1 MLRGWDLYQFI
12 AKQIKELVSEQGLDV
27 VATTANVQLNWA
39 VTVFNAFFGWYEEQR
54 PGGATMTCCVQW
66 SVHPCVQGS
75 IGGQRMHLYQVTFTF
90 YPEQNILTSSKLAPC
105 PHNEDKQKVSWL
117 FTGYSK
123 TDAVGP
129 IAATES
135 LGAGW
140 GSFSHGCSAGS
151 DLRASASGCWR
162 CVHEQSTENSGN
174 QDQQSHDQS
183 AIHLHATDSLNDKSL
198 MVMVSSRSIWD
209 PGRTQ
214 GPLRPWSPRLL

>member
-1 MLRGWDLYQFI
+1 
-12 AKQIKELVSEQGLDV
+12 
-27 VATTANVQLNWA
+27 
-39 VTVFNAFFGWYEEQR
+39 
-54 PGGATMTCCVQW
+54 MTCCVQW
-66 SVHPCVQGS
+66 SVHPCVQGL

-90 YPEQNILTSSKLAPC
+90 YPEQNILTSSRLAPC
-105 PHNEDKQKVSWL
+105 PHNEHKQKVSWL
-117 FTGYSK
+117 FTGCSK

-183 AIHLHATDSLNDKSL
+183 AIHLHATNSLNDKSL

-209 PGRTQ
+209 PRRTQ